1 MSREPPESLKPNT
14 FQILLCLAD
23 KEFHGYGIR
32 HEVLE
37 RTEGTLNLW
46 PGMLYRTIG
55 NLEDAGLVEA
65 CPPPASAP
73 DDGRERKYYRATPA
87 GRSALEAEAR
97 RMAAYVEAA
106 RSKAVFG

>member
-1 MSREPPESLKPNT
+1 LSRQPPESLKRNA

-23 KEFHGYGIR
+23 KELHGYGIR
-32 HEVLE
+32 SEVLE
-37 RTEGTLNLW
+37 RTEGTVKLW

-55 NLEDAGLVEA
+55 KLADEGLVEP

-73 DDGRERKYYRATPA
+73 EDGRDRQYYRATPA

-97 RMAAYVEAA
+97 RMAAYVETA
-106 RSKAVFG
+106 RSKAVLS